1 MNLIQN
7 PAAAQPGAA
16 PASNVRGM
24 MLHCGADTVT
34 REDVFAV
41 KTPPGTDTWYPLSHR
56 SLLNDVQAELKAC
69 GFNLEGERHALSHE
83 GARYFGVFAISLPSR
98 SQADTGWVVGL
109 RNSHDK
115 TYPAGLVAGTRVFV
129 CDNLSFSGE
138 VRLSRK
144 HTKFAFRDLRQ
155 LMARAVGQLGEKFR
169 KLDERVEAYRI
180 QPFGDRDAH
189 DFIVRSI
196 DSRVITPTQVPDVL
210 KEWREPSFEAFRP
223 RTLWS
228 LHNAFTEVFKAGNP
242 HTTIHRSQAL
252 HGLCDAVVGL
262 PS

>member
-1 MNLIQN
+1 MNLILPREN
-7 PAAAQPGAA
+7 PAPAPMVPG
-16 PASNVRGM
+16 
-24 MLHCGADTVT
+24 MLLHAGGTTAT
-34 REDVFAV
+34 REQVFAV
-41 KTPPGTDTWYPLSHR
+41 RTPPGTDTWYPLSHR
-56 SLLNDVQAELKAC
+56 SLVHEVQSELKAC
-69 GFNLEGERHALSHE
+69 GFRLDGERHALSHE

-98 SQADTGWVVGL
+98 PQLETGWVVGL

-129 CDNLSFSGE
+129 CDNLAFNGE

-155 LMARAVGQLGEKFR
+155 LMTRAVGQLGEKFR
-169 KLDERVEAYRI
+169 KLDERVLAYQQ
-180 QPFGDRDAH
+180 QPFEDPEAH

-210 KEWREPSFEAFRP
+210 KEWREPSHEVFQP

-228 LHNAFTEVFKAGNP
+228 LFNAYTEVFKGGNP
-242 HTTIHRSQAL
+242 HTCVHRGQAL

-262 PS
+262 AS

>member
-1 MNLIQN
+1 MIPLIN
-7 PAAAQPGAA
+7 PRAEQKPAQKEVPG
-16 PASNVRGM
+16 M
-24 MLHCGADTVT
+24 LLHCGAEGVS
-34 REDVFAV
+34 REEVFSV
-41 KTPPGTDTWYPLSHR
+41 RTPQGTDTWYPLSHR
-56 SLLNDVQAELKAC
+56 SLVQEVQSELKAC
-69 GFNLEGERHALSHE
+69 GFHLNGERHALSHD

-98 SQADTGWVVGL
+98 IQKDVGWVVGL

-144 HTKFAFRDLRQ
+144 HTKFAARDLRQ

-169 KLDERVEAYRI
+169 GLDERIQAY
-180 QPFGDRDAH
+180 QTCPFNDREAH
-189 DFIVRSI
+189 DFLVRSI
-196 DSRVITPTQVPDVL
+196 DNRVIPPTQLPEVL
-210 KEWREPSFEAFRP
+210 KEWREPSHEAFQA

-228 LHNAFTEVFKAGNP
+228 LFNAYTEAFKGGNP
-242 HTTIHRSQAL
+242 HTLVNRSQAL

-262 PS
+262 AS

>member
-1 MNLIQN
+1 MNLNPIAR
-7 PAAAQPGAA
+7 PAAVPGMLLH
-16 PASNVRGM
+16 RG
-24 MLHCGADTVT
+24 GEAVT

-41 KTPPGTDTWYPLSHR
+41 RTPSGTDTWYPLSHR
-56 SLLNDVQAELKAC
+56 SLVLEVQCELKAC
-69 GFNLEGERHALSHE
+69 GFQLTGENHALSHD
-83 GARYFGVFAISLPSR
+83 GARYFGVFSIIQPSR
-98 SQADTGWVVGL
+98 PHGDVGWVVGL

-129 CDNLSFSGE
+129 CDNLAFSGE

-169 KLDERVEAYRI
+169 RLDERVVAYQR
-180 QPFGDRDAH
+180 QPLNEQGAH

-196 DSRVITPTQVPDVL
+196 DCRVITPTQVPDVL
-210 KEWREPSFEAFRP
+210 KEWREPSHDAFKP

-228 LHNAFTEVFKAGNP
+228 LFNAYTELFKSGNP
-242 HTTIHRSQAL
+242 HTTVHRSQAL
-252 HGLCDAVVGL
+252 HGMCDAVVGL
-262 PS
+262 AS